1 MMQKMDAMP
10 HPAWAYYFNVDGI
23 DAAAHRITDAGGKIA
38 IGPLEVPG
46 GEWIL
51 NAFDP
56 QGGYFCLLS
65 NAK

>member
-1 MMQKMDAMP
+1 MP
-10 HPAWAYYFNVDGI
+10 GALGYAIYRNDRKPLGHDNLGVPVGE
-23 DAAAHRITDAGGKIA
+23 TDAGGKIA

-51 NAFDP
+51 NAFDR

-65 NAK
+65 NTK